1 MLTRLL
7 HHIRQNLIA
16 YVALF
21 IALGGTSYA
30 AFSLPAGS
38 VGARQ
43 LKNHSITAVKFDP
56 RYIAGSVRVWA
67 EVAANGHLIAGRGK
81 PTVIAGHGSITGR
94 YLVRWKVSSLARCL
108 AIGGI
113 DGSSVQNGFVQP
125 VLEASLKR
133 VLVVVHNAVAQD
145 TALPFYVAVLC

>member
-16 YVALF
+16 YSALF

-43 LKNHSITAVKFDP
+43 LKNHSITPVKFDP

-67 EVAANGHLIAGRGK
+67 EAAANGHLIAGRGK
-81 PTVIAGHGSITGR
+81 PRVFVGHGSVAGT
-94 YLVRWKVSSLARCL
+94 YAVRWKVSLAHCL
-108 AIGGI
+108 AFGGI
-113 DGSSVQNGFVQP
+113 DGSSLQNGFVTPELQAKFKQVFVKVQNTQGVTTP
-125 VLEASLKR
+125 
-133 VLVVVHNAVAQD
+133 
-145 TALPFYVAVLC
+145 LPFYVAVIC